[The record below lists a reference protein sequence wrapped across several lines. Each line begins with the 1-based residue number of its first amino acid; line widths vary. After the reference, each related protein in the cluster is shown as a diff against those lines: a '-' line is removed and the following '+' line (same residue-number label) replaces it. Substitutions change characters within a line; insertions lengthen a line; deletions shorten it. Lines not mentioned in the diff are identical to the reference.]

1 MYQHILVPTDGTPLS
16 NQTIESAVAFAR
28 DAGAR
33 ITFFYAAPDYLATGD
48 GALMRSIAPSVA
60 ARELSGD
67 AHPVLMKAETAARA
81 AGVPCSSYF
90 KVSDR
95 PHEAIVLAAAESGC
109 DLIFMASR
117 GPKSIGGL
125 LLGSETLKVLMHSP
139 IPVLVSSV
147 MRNSANPH
155 RDQAITIILD
165 EHRALA
171 SVLHALRK
179 VLRGARTAD
188 TMPNFALLKQL
199 VRYIREFPE
208 MLHHPKET
216 TYLFAK
222 LRQRTH
228 MVDVALDTLEEQ
240 HADRATLDALESA
253 LERFIQTGAAGEPAF
268 SDALDA
274 FTTMQWQHMS
284 VEEQVILPAA
294 KQYLHAEDW
303 KQIALAFGSNGDPRL
318 SASANEELRALFA
331 EIAHLTYPLDH

>member
-1 MYQHILVPTDGTPLS
+1 MYQHLLVPTDGTSLS

-28 DAGAR
+28 DANAR

-48 GALMRSIAPSVA
+48 GALMRSIAPATA
-60 ARELSGD
+60 AREISGA

-81 AGVPCSSYF
+81 AGVRHSSYYQ
-90 KVSDR
+90 VSDR
-95 PHEAIVLAAAESGC
+95 PHEAIVLAAVENGC

-147 MRNSANPH
+147 SRNSATPH
-155 RDQAITIILD
+155 RDQAISVIVD
-165 EHRALA
+165 EHRSLA

-179 VLRGARTAD
+179 VLNGASAANTLPD
-188 TMPNFALLKQL
+188 FAMLHQL
-199 VRYIREFPE
+199 VRYIRQFPE
-208 MLHHPKET
+208 KLHHPKEN

-228 MVDVALDTLEEQ
+228 TVDVALATLDEQ

-253 LERFIQTGAAGEPAF
+253 LRRFEQTGAAGEQDF
-268 SDALDA
+268 SHALDA
-274 FTTMQWQHMS
+274 YTTAQWQHMS
-284 VEEQVILPAA
+284 LEEQVILPAA
-294 KQYLHAEDW
+294 KEYLRAEDW
-303 KQIALAFGSNGDPRL
+303 QEISLAFSTNGDPRL
-318 SASANEELRALFA
+318 CTGTHDEFRAMFA
-331 EIAHLTYPLDH
+331 EIARLTYPLD